1 MRPGAISNPDA
12 LVPDCFRAPQM
23 VAAPLVVQTR
33 QVKASRSR
41 QCACKGAGFG
51 LQSRAYLPEA
61 HTDFVLAGIGE
72 EYGLVATSLVA
83 LTYLVIFALGYR
95 ALRHSADLF
104 RLNVGLGALLF
115 LVIQAL
121 VNMGV
126 VTGLLPTKGISLPF
140 LSYGGTNLVVMAC
153 MVGLVLNC
161 IREASRPVFTPR
173 EARA

>member
-1 MRPGAISNPDA
+1 
-12 LVPDCFRAPQM
+12 
-23 VAAPLVVQTR
+23 
-33 QVKASRSR
+33 
-41 QCACKGAGFG
+41 
-51 LQSRAYLPEA
+51 
-61 HTDFVLAGIGE
+61 
-72 EYGLVATSLVA
+72 
-83 LTYLVIFALGYR
+83 
-95 ALRHSADLF
+95 
-104 RLNVGLGALLF
+104 LLF